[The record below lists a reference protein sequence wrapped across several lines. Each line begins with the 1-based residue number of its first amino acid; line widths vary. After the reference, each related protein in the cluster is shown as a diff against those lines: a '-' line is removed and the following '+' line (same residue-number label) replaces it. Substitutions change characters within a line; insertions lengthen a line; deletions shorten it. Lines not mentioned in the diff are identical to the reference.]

1 MSPFKSSKG
10 RNLGKLVEGFKTS
23 SLGLGLADPSSGAR
37 IASGTENDPF
47 TDHLSMSSTTNS
59 GNYWFKTDSM
69 TTATEYYLDCDTVTN
84 EKYIRVWLS
93 SSNNY
98 QTSTYSWSDSETP
111 NLIADTDR
119 WMYAF
124 CNPNTDQLTQ
134 AWTWSFYSSPG
145 DNYNAFKNNPPMAH
159 GGVGNPNITRVNATR
174 VADNSA
180 HNGHWLRTGYSSFS
194 SHCDDGRSSTWGQ
207 ICLKAGT
214 SNSNTGNGGHSD
226 FPMYCTFVHTNTDHC
241 TQSNQQ
247 YDATDCSDTRRFA
260 AYVRLTVT

>member
-10 RNLGKLVEGFKTS
+10 RNLGKLVEGFKS
-23 SLGLGLADPSSGAR
+23 SDIGKGIATPGLSIPA
-37 IASGTENDPF
+37 GTENDPF
-47 TDHLSMSSTTNS
+47 TSHESLVNTTNS

-93 SSNNY
+93 QQNNY
-98 QTSTYSWSDSETP
+98 NTASFSWPEAQTS
-111 NLIADTDR
+111 NLLNHTDR

-124 CNPNTDQLTQ
+124 CNPNTDALTQ

-145 DNYNAFKNNPPMAH
+145 DNYNEFKNNPPLAH
-159 GGVGNPNITRVNATR
+159 GGVGSPLITRINAIR

-180 HNGHWLRTGYSSFS
+180 HNGYWLRTGYSSFS
-194 SHCDDGRSSTWGQ
+194 SHCDDSRSSTWGQ

-214 SNSNTGNGGHSD
+214 VNSNTGNGGHSD
-226 FPMYCTFVHTNTDHC
+226 FPMYCTFAASNADDC
-241 TQSNQQ
+241 SQSNQQ
-247 YDATDCSDTRRFA
+247 YAATQCSDTRRFA
-260 AYVRLTVT
+260 VYVRLSIT